1 MPNVSGRRAV
11 VSKHHAS
18 TMSGKRKHALLLD
31 MSQNFVVAPLGRVVF
46 ASLAREFVRKKTS
59 ATLSPARVHDI
70 DATIG
75 VLLARA
81 FIVSSPLSSN
91 HIRSP
96 RLPAACQPTEPT
108 PATPT
113 PMSSIIRDISVR
125 KASRVVAAL
134 VVATK
139 RSSGNSLPP
148 PSSSASK
155 SNASANSVV
164 LLVTVG
170 WHSSSS
176 MAYSSSDGV
185 RTRRRR
191 TSVRFRPTTI
201 RCTHSTVCRCYHCC
215 CHCFRSKSN
224 FRRRRRSRGA

>member
-113 PMSSIIRDISVR
+113 GHFSAKSI
-125 KASRVVAAL
+125 ASGGGTGGGVEAFEWQFIAAAVIIGLQVQCIGEFRRPSRHRWMALL
-134 VVATK
+134 VV
-139 RSSGNSLPP
+139 
-148 PSSSASK
+148 
-155 SNASANSVV
+155 
-164 LLVTVG
+164 
-170 WHSSSS
+170 
-176 MAYSSSDGV
+176 DGIFV
-185 RTRRRR
+185 
-191 TSVRFRPTTI
+191 I
-201 RCTHSTVCRCYHCC
+201 
-215 CHCFRSKSN
+215 
-224 FRRRRRSRGA
+224 